1 MKNLW
6 FWLFV
11 FFASLVGILLVIRLI
26 VRSQGFTM
34 GNVLYVE
41 IDGNID
47 DKKIPEITEWAYKKL
62 KDDKLNRIKGV
73 FVYINSPGGS
83 AASSE
88 EMYQVLRF
96 AHKKGKKVVAYIHS
110 IGASGGYYIA
120 SGADKIVAN
129 PAALTG
135 SIGAI
140 IILPEVTELSKKLGV
155 SWDIY
160 KSGKNKDLTQP
171 FRKRTP
177 EDSVLLTELAKD
189 IWKVFLK
196 RVAESRGKK
205 PEDLLPIADG
215 RVLTAPQALE
225 WGLVDTLGTKYDAVE
240 ILKKMAGIK
249 KVRFIKKPKKQNLLK
264 QIFENSSSISEMLED
279 WLIPRAYF

>member
-1 MKNLW
+1 MWL
-6 FWLFV
+6 WLFI
-11 FFASLVGILLVIRLI
+11 FFALLTGVLLV
-26 VRSQGFTM
+26 VRVLVKSQVLYT

-47 DKKIPEITEWAYKKL
+47 DKKIPELTDWVYDKL
-62 KDDKLNRIKGV
+62 KGDRLNRIKGV

-88 EMYQVLRF
+88 AMYQVLKYAERR
-96 AHKKGKKVVAYIHS
+96 GKKVVAYIHS
-110 IGASGGYYIA
+110 VGASGGYYIA
-120 SGADKIVAN
+120 SAADKIVAN
-129 PAALTG
+129 PAALTA

-140 IILPEVTELSKKLGV
+140 IILPEVTELSRKMGV

-171 FRKRTP
+171 FRKRTE
-177 EDSVLLTELAKD
+177 EDSVLLTELAKE
-189 IWKVFLK
+189 IWKVFLN

-215 RVLTAPQALE
+215 RVMTAAQALE
-225 WGLVDTLGTKYDAVE
+225 WGLVDTLGTKYDAIEV
-240 ILKKMAGIK
+240 LKKIAGIK
-249 KVRFIKKPKKQNLLK
+249 KVRFIKRPKKTSILK
-264 QIFENSSSISEMLED
+264 SIFGETSTLHEMVED
-279 WLIPRAYF
+279 WLIPKAHF